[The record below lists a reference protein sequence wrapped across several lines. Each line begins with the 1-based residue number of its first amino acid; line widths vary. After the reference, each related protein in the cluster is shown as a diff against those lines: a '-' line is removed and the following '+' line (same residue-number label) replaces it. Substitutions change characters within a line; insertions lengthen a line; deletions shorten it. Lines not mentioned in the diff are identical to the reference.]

1 MQREE
6 KRRALPDLR
15 KPWGNE
21 EKKIVMKEMGM
32 YRWVS
37 VWLFC
42 LGVLVATV
50 QAQTPDDEAQVRK
63 LIPEFAAAWERAG
76 GPGLASFFA
85 PDGDLIIPTGQVFSG
100 RETIGNF
107 YSSVFANGYK
117 GSVGSGEIV
126 RLRFVE
132 PGVAVG
138 DGTWSIVGAR
148 DKTGKPAPAERGVF
162 TFVAT
167 KQTGRWYI
175 SALREQTSATSL
187 QVSGQ

>member
-1 MQREE
+1 
-6 KRRALPDLR
+6 
-15 KPWGNE
+15 
-21 EKKIVMKEMGM
+21 M

-37 VWLFC
+37 VGLFC

-50 QAQTPDDEAQVRK
+50 QAQTPEDEAQVRK
-63 LIPEFAAAWERAG
+63 LIPEFAATWERAD

-100 RETIGNF
+100 REAIGNF
-107 YSSVFANGYK
+107 YSSVFGNGYK
-117 GSVGSGEIV
+117 GSTGSGQIA
-126 RLRFVE
+126 RLRFVGSE
-132 PGVAVG
+132 VAVG
-138 DGTWSIVGAR
+138 DGTWSITGAR
-148 DKTGKPAPAERGVF
+148 DKTAKPAPPERGVF

-187 QVSGQ
+187 QVMSGQ